1 VVAIKKTLARTTD
14 TESSH
19 GAKTLQ
25 RCTWLAIMAPKSK
38 KSNEDTMDH
47 TNCRFLRRS
56 RRAQSCLGVVLLLSA
71 WACGSSSGS
80 PTTNASSGDASGRGG
95 SGSDGG
101 GSANNSGDGSA
112 AGASGTGGSGAASQ
126 TSSGTGSDAAGA
138 PDGSQTS
145 GGGGCT
151 RDGLTAAINAY
162 YAALAAHDPTKA
174 PLASSAKYTEN
185 GMQVQVGNG
194 EWKTAGAVKFKRSA
208 LDTQICESV
217 TESVIPDSGSDIVY
231 GLRLKLVNQQI
242 TEIETIP
249 VHSGQYIIISAQG
262 LASSSSDDWE
272 TVLPAAQR
280 STRDQLQALMDTYFT
295 RFPNGAC
302 NFASD
307 CLRMEDG
314 SSAAGSCT
322 GSGVGCTDGGSGMAT
337 MTARLHVIDV
347 EAGISVGFTMFA
359 GMYTD
364 FHMFKVRGGLVH
376 GVHAVLAS
384 ASSSGWN

>member
-1 VVAIKKTLARTTD
+1 VTA
-14 TESSH
+14 
-19 GAKTLQ
+19 
-25 RCTWLAIMAPKSK
+25 
-38 KSNEDTMDH
+38 
-47 TNCRFLRRS
+47 
-56 RRAQSCLGVVLLLSA
+56 
-71 WACGSSSGS
+71 
-80 PTTNASSGDASGRGG
+80 G
-95 SGSDGG
+95 SGTTE
-101 GSANNSGDGSA
+101 
-112 AGASGTGGSGAASQ
+112 AGQ
-126 TSSGTGSDAAGA
+126 PSSGTGSGAAGA
-138 PDGSQTS
+138 PDGSQGS
-145 GGGGCT
+145 GGGGDASTDSTVAGGNCT

-162 YAALAAHDPTKA
+162 YSALAAHDPTKA
-174 PLASSAKYTEN
+174 PLSSNVKYTEN
-185 GMQVQVGNG
+185 GMQLQVGNG

-231 GLRLKLVNQQI
+231 GLRLKVVNQQI

-249 VHSGQYIIISAQG
+249 VHTGQYLIISAQG

-280 STRDQLQALMDTYFT
+280 STRDQLQAFIDTYFT

-314 SSAAGSCT
+314 SSMAGSCT
-322 GSGVGCTDGGSGMAT
+322 GSGIGCTDAGSGMAA

-359 GMYTD
+359 GAYTD
-364 FHMFKVRGGLVH
+364 FHMFKVRGGQVH

-384 ASSSGWN
+384 ASTSGWN